1 MFRSHGAPLTVT
13 SYKQWSSKHTTFS
26 VWKGDFYLT
35 GCSCRWQAPYN
46 NSVSRQLRL
55 SLFKPTE
62 SHKSLLSALGCLTA
76 NYISRREKQEKTSME
91 EWGGFL
97 CTMAFVPHSHMEMQ
111 DKAVYYHP
119 ENTGHIALRAQA
131 QVPFMP
137 TGPEYAQPEENTV
150 MHVERGAYRQQA
162 LAIYFTSDN
171 FRAVQHC
178 MHFEK
183 TQWIIKTCYLAE
195 TTHNAIQQVPMRI
208 TVNATPRLAHLNTSQ
223 LYWGDEIF
231 C

>member
-1 MFRSHGAPLTVT
+1 
-13 SYKQWSSKHTTFS
+13 
-26 VWKGDFYLT
+26 
-35 GCSCRWQAPYN
+35 
-46 NSVSRQLRL
+46 
-55 SLFKPTE
+55 
-62 SHKSLLSALGCLTA
+62 
-76 NYISRREKQEKTSME
+76 ME

-183 TQWIIKTCYLAE
+183 TQWIRNMHANNLKPFTYVFVLQLPQ
-195 TTHNAIQQVPMRI
+195 THN
-208 TVNATPRLAHLNTSQ
+208 
-223 LYWGDEIF
+223 G
-231 C
+231 